1 MQARIPDWLWLLR
14 HEKDKIALIDEHGA
28 YSYAEFAAMVSH
40 LAAYLQEIGVGRS
53 AKIALLARDTLV
65 FAAMTHAIRFIEGI
79 LIPINTRLTDS
90 EVAWQC
96 QDVGIDAFFV
106 DEGHESR
113 MMKLLASHEVTSM
126 RHGVIVRQKLTSLSM
141 TALKDAV
148 FSPKGIDRQAIAT
161 IIYTSGTTG
170 KPKGAMITYDHHLNA
185 AMMSA
190 FRLGLDEHEV
200 WLTAM
205 PLFHVGGQGVLMRSV
220 IYGTTAYLLER
231 FDEQVFNCLL
241 NDGKATLVSVVP
253 AMLSRMF
260 QEQGHGYH
268 ERLRCVLLGGGP
280 VSMPLL
286 AQAKERGVPV
296 SQTYG
301 MTETNAQFTTLSPR
315 DSMRKFG
322 SAGKPLS
329 QNELCILD
337 EKGQVL
343 PQNTPGEIV
352 VRGPTVIDGY
362 YQNEEATRESFFD
375 GWFHTGDLGYV
386 DEEGYLYVLDRK
398 HDLIVSGGENVYPA
412 EVESVLLAFEGVK
425 EVGVVAKADARYD
438 QVPIAFVV
446 LKETAQAITQST
458 LLYFCQQ
465 RLASYKVPKEIRF
478 VEVLP
483 RNASSK
489 LLRREL
495 LTWV

>member
-14 HEKDKIALIDEHGA
+14 HEEKTALIDEHGA
-28 YSYAEFAAMVSH
+28 YSYAQLATMTSH
-40 LAAYLQEIGVGRS
+40 LAAYLQEIGLGRS
-53 AKIALLARDTLV
+53 SKIALLARDPLI
-65 FAAMTHAIRFIEGI
+65 FAAMTHAVRFIEGI
-79 LIPINTRLTDS
+79 FIPINTRLLDG
-90 EVAWQC
+90 EIAWQC

-106 DEGHESR
+106 DEGHALR
-113 MMKLLASHEVTSM
+113 LQKVREVCAIKIGTY
-126 RHGVIVRQKLTSLSM
+126 GVIERAKLNALTLSQSVGALVAPEGI
-141 TALKDAV
+141 ALK
-148 FSPKGIDRQAIAT
+148 AIAT

-170 KPKGAMITYDHHLNA
+170 KPKGAMISYEHHLYA

-220 IYGTTAYLLER
+220 IYGTTAYIMER
-231 FDEQVFNCLL
+231 FDEQIFNCLL
-241 NDGKATLVSVVP
+241 TQGQVTLVSVVP
-253 AMLSRMF
+253 AMLSRML
-260 QEQGHGYH
+260 QGREQGYH

-286 AQAKERGVPV
+286 MRAKELGVPV

-301 MTETNAQFTTLSPR
+301 MTETNAQFSTLAPR
-315 DSMRKFG
+315 ESLRKFG
-322 SAGKPLS
+322 SAGKPLV

-337 EKGQVL
+337 ENGQSL
-343 PQNTPGEIV
+343 PPNTPGEIV

-362 YQNEEATRESFFD
+362 YHQEEATRKAFSD

-386 DEEGYLYVLDRK
+386 DEQGYLFVLDRK

-412 EVESVLLAFEGVK
+412 EVESVLMTYDGVK
-425 EVGVVAKADARYD
+425 EVGVVGKADARYD

-446 LKETAQAITQST
+446 LEEYVGTITQEA
-458 LLYFCQQ
+458 LIHFCEQHV
-465 RLASYKVPKEIRF
+465 AHYKVPKEIRF
-478 VEVLP
+478 VEALP
-483 RNASSK
+483 RNASAK